1 MANVLINEDTMK
13 GIADSIRNKT
23 ENTST
28 KYRPSEMS
36 TAINNIQTKLVLDNT
51 IKFGYSYFTKWDSSK
66 FDTSKVDIMD
76 DMFSNMTGSSLDL
89 SELDTSNVTSMANM
103 FNLCASLTSLD
114 VSNFDT
120 SNVTS
125 MASMFSFC
133 SSLTSLDV
141 SNFDTSNVT
150 NMTGMFNFCSSLASI
165 TFGENWIS
173 VASQTYS
180 NQTTDTWTRA
190 SDGKTY
196 TGLQVLLEAG
206 RTKGVI
212 VGT

>member
-120 SNVTS
+120 SNVT
-125 MASMFSFC
+125 
-133 SSLTSLDV
+133 
-141 SNFDTSNVT
+141 

-196 TGLQVLLEAG
+196 TGLEALLEAG
-206 RTKGVI
+206 RTKGAI
-212 VGT
+212 AGTWTKTA